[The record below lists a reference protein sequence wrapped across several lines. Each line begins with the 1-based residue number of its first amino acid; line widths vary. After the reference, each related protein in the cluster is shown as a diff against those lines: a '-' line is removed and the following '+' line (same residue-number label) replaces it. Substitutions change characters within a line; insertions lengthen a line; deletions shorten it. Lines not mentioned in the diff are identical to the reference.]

1 MTKNASR
8 QKSRQDLVLYF
19 MSGWKIPLWIIP
31 TRLLTPKHSYTPTS
45 RTVNNRPP
53 PTPGGTKIMP
63 ILSPSAEATIENC
76 IPVLEAYTDLESIIS
91 LAQTCRTLHRLF
103 VDNDTNRIKVT
114 HFEVESFP
122 LPHSTSLVL
131 TTAAPVKNWRTAPA
145 RIPHYYRF
153 QII

>member
-1 MTKNASR
+1 
-8 QKSRQDLVLYF
+8 
-19 MSGWKIPLWIIP
+19 
-31 TRLLTPKHSYTPTS
+31 
-45 RTVNNRPP
+45 
-53 PTPGGTKIMP
+53 MP

-103 VDNDTNRIKVT
+103 VDHDTNRIKVT

-122 LPHSTSLVL
+122 VPHPTSLVL

-145 RIPHYYRF
+145 RIPHYLTRALSAIHF
-153 QII
+153 PSLRRLHLDFPLTRRRNHHVIDDACSAAFPFAF